1 MKAAILGAGAM
12 GKVLAQTIEEQE
24 GISLVAMIEPRN
36 GEKLHDI
43 KETVDVVIDF
53 SNPENLEMLM
63 DFCIGRKCPA
73 VIATTGFSLEQQ
85 QRGGGRL

>member
-24 GISLVAMIEPRN
+24 GISLAAMIEPRN

-43 KETVDVVIDF
+43 
-53 SNPENLEMLM
+53 
-63 DFCIGRKCPA
+63 
-73 VIATTGFSLEQQ
+73 
-85 QRGGGRL
+85 

>member
-63 DFCIGRKCPA
+63 DFCPQVSGSNSHNRI
-73 VIATTGFSLEQQ
+73 FS
-85 QRGGGRL
+85 GAAADDH

>member
-24 GISLVAMIEPRN
+24 GISLAAMIEPRN

-43 KETVDVVIDF
+43 KETVDVAVSYTHLDVYKRQA
-53 SNPENLEMLM
+53 ENCTARSRRAWL
-63 DFCIGRKCPA
+63 
-73 VIATTGFSLEQQ
+73 
-85 QRGGGRL
+85 